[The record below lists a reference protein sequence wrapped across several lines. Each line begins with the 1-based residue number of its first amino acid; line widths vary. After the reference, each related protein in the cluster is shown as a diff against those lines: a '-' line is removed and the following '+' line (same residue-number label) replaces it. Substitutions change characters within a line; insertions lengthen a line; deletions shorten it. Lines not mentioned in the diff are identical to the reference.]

1 MIFGDSIKMA
11 KTTRV
16 RRKDII
22 QPDQFISTTDVIIA
36 YCSKHKAKMIFL
48 SVSLMVAFFWGLFV
62 KHNHEQKTLKM
73 ESLYFKIEQAISSE
87 AASSNDKLEKTRLLL
102 EEFSDGPQK
111 QRALLILADDF
122 FSDGEFDMAIQLYQ
136 RILKESPL
144 PFSQQL
150 ANIGIAYSFEAK
162 EDYKNAINAYKTV
175 IEHPNE
181 YPLFDIY
188 MALARCYELDRQV
201 NEAVLILR
209 EMKNKFSANPKIK
222 IINSKIKLLD
232 I

>member
-1 MIFGDSIKMA
+1 MA
-11 KTTRV
+11 KTVRV

-36 YCSKHKAKMIFL
+36 YCSKHKAKMISL
-48 SVSLMVAFFWGLFV
+48 IVSLILAFFLGLFV
-62 KHNHEQKTLKM
+62 NHSNEQNILKM
-73 ESLYFKIEQAISSE
+73 ETLYFKIEQAISSE
-87 AASSNDKLEKTRLLL
+87 EANSSDKFEKISLLL
-102 EEFSDGPQK
+102 EEFNDGPQK
-111 QRALLILADDF
+111 QRALLIVADNF
-122 FSDGEFDMAIQLYQ
+122 FSESDYDSAIKLYK
-136 RILKESPL
+136 RILNASPL

-175 IEHPNE
+175 IEHPND

-188 MALARCYELDRQV
+188 MALARCYELHSQV
-201 NEAVLILR
+201 NEAILILR
-209 EMKNKFSANPKIK
+209 EMKNKFPANPKIK
-222 IINSKIKLLD
+222 NINLKIKSLG

>member
-1 MIFGDSIKMA
+1 
-11 KTTRV
+11 
-16 RRKDII
+16 
-22 QPDQFISTTDVIIA
+22 
-36 YCSKHKAKMIFL
+36 
-48 SVSLMVAFFWGLFV
+48 
-62 KHNHEQKTLKM
+62 
-73 ESLYFKIEQAISSE
+73 
-87 AASSNDKLEKTRLLL
+87 
-102 EEFSDGPQK
+102 
-111 QRALLILADDF
+111 
-122 FSDGEFDMAIQLYQ
+122 MAIQLYQ
-136 RILKESPL
+136 RILNESPL

-150 ANIGIAYSFEAK
+150 AKVGIAYSFEAK

-175 IEHPNE
+175 IEHPND